1 MRLYQKYFLTML
13 PIILICIGSLGF
25 WSYTHSRNALY
36 ESEEENMNLLLN
48 EAVHHIIS
56 SRHELLEQAG
66 LTDIPAFVQSYQDEV
81 FKELDDLAVV
91 TNRRYFI
98 IAQDGTPIYCSDS
111 KDPSVLAEWS
121 VLAQSLQGQTFGSFQ
136 AKDNINTLYASAAF
150 SKPDWNWVI
159 FVSRPEAEVTKQVS
173 IIQLVTIGVSLI
185 SILLM
190 GGLLTLV
197 TRRLLI
203 QPINHLQEA
212 AAQISRQEPVDHIDI
227 TSNDEFGDLARD
239 MEGMSEAIKN
249 KIEEVQVANKAKSMF
264 LAHMSHELRSP
275 LNSILGYADLA
286 LGNKEIQA
294 LPMET
299 QNYIKTISS
308 SGNHL
313 MDLIGDILDFS
324 KIEAGELVLEK
335 STMSLAELIEETS
348 SMMVLAAREKN
359 NTLNVVFPDNI
370 HRWVLG
376 DSVRLRQILMNFLS
390 NAVKFTTDGTIRLGV
405 TLKSDDEFT
414 QKLRFEVSDEGIGIP
429 KAKQASLF
437 SAFSQA
443 DVSTTRNYG
452 GTGLGLAINKQL
464 VLAMDGQIG
473 VDSEEEK
480 GSTFWFEVTLDKA
493 KALYRPQEEILE
505 HDLTNLKLLL
515 VEDIKVNQIM
525 AKALLEKSGQTVDTA
540 DNGFEAVEKVTTNEY
555 DIILMDIHMPEMDG
569 VEATKQIRSLSDTTK
584 SSTPIIALTADI
596 ETSNLKEY
604 IASGMNA
611 TCSKPLNMDDLLKTL
626 KRLVHERS
634 ASAA

>member
-1 MRLYQKYFLTML
+1 
-13 PIILICIGSLGF
+13 
-25 WSYTHSRNALY
+25 
-36 ESEEENMNLLLN
+36 MNLLLN

-56 SRHELLEQAG
+56 SRYDLLKQAG
-66 LTDIPAFVQSYQDEV
+66 LTDMPAFVESYQEEI
-81 FKELDDLAVV
+81 FNELNSLATI
-91 TNRRYFI
+91 TNRRYSI
-98 IAQDGTPIYCSDS
+98 IGQDGTPIYCSDS
-111 KDPSVLAEWS
+111 KDPSVLYQWS
-121 VLAQSLQGQTFGSFQ
+121 ELAQSQKGQSFGIFQ
-136 AKDNINTLYASAAF
+136 ALDGINTLYASAAF
-150 SKPDWNWVI
+150 DKPDWNWVI
-159 FVSRPEAEVTKQVS
+159 FVSRPEAEVTQQVS
-173 IIQLVTIGVSLI
+173 IIQLVTIGVSLL

-203 QPINHLQEA
+203 QPINHLQKA
-212 AAQISRQEPVDHIDI
+212 AAHIAKQEPIDHIDV
-227 TSNDEFGDLARD
+227 TSNDELGDLARA

-249 KIEEVQVANKAKSMF
+249 KIEEVQVANRAKSMF

-275 LNSILGYADLA
+275 LNSILGYADLT
-286 LGNKEIQA
+286 LGDKDIQT
-294 LPMET
+294 LPQET

-335 STMSLAELIEETS
+335 SAMSLAELVEETS

-359 NTLNVVFPDNI
+359 NTLDVTFPDNI

-390 NAVKFTTDGTIRLGV
+390 NAVKFTTDGSIALRV
-405 TLKSDDEFT
+405 SLKSEDEFT
-414 QKLRFEVSDEGIGIP
+414 QRLRFEVSDQGIGIP
-429 KAKQASLF
+429 KSKQSALF

-443 DVSTTRNYG
+443 DASTTRNYG

-480 GSTFWFEVTLDKA
+480 GSTFWFEVTLDKT
-493 KALYRPQEEILE
+493 KALFRPQEEIPE
-505 HDLTNLKLLL
+505 HDLTNLHLLL

-525 AKALLEKSGQTVDTA
+525 AKALLEKSGQSVDTA
-540 DNGFEAVEKVTTNEY
+540 DNGFEAVEKVTKNDY
-555 DIILMDIHMPEMDG
+555 DIILMDIHMPDMDG
-569 VEATKQIRSLSDTTK
+569 VEATKQIRALADTNK
-584 SSTPIIALTADI
+584 STVPIIALTADI

-626 KRLVHERS
+626 KRLIHEKS
-634 ASAA
+634 ANAA

>member
-1 MRLYQKYFLTML
+1 ML
-13 PIILICIGSLGF
+13 PIILICIGSLGY

-36 ESEEENMNLLLN
+36 KSEEENMNLLLN

-56 SRHELLEQAG
+56 SRYDLLEQAG
-66 LTDIPAFVQSYQDEV
+66 LTDMPAFVESYQEEV
-81 FKELDDLAVV
+81 FNELNNLATV

-98 IAQDGTPIYCSDS
+98 IGQDGTPIYCSDS
-111 KDPSVLAEWS
+111 KDPSVLSQWS
-121 VLAQSLQGQTFGSFQ
+121 ELAQSQKGQSFGSFQ
-136 AKDNINTLYASAAF
+136 ALDDINTLYASAAF
-150 SKPDWNWVI
+150 NKPDWNWVI
-159 FVSRPEAEVTKQVS
+159 FVSRPEAEVTQQVS
-173 IIQLVTIGVSLI
+173 IIQLVTIGVSLV

-203 QPINHLQEA
+203 QPINHLQKA
-212 AAQISRQEPVDHIDI
+212 ASHIAKQEPIGRIGV
-227 TSNDEFGDLARD
+227 TSNDELGDLARD

-249 KIEEVQVANKAKSMF
+249 KIEEVQVANRAKSMF

-286 LGNKEIQA
+286 LGDKDIQA
-294 LPMET
+294 LPQET

-335 STMSLAELIEETS
+335 SAMSLAELVEETS

-359 NTLNVVFPDNI
+359 NTLDVTFPDNI

-390 NAVKFTTDGTIRLGV
+390 NAVKFTTDGTITLRV
-405 TLKSDDEFT
+405 SLKSEDEFT
-414 QKLRFEVSDEGIGIP
+414 QKLRFEVSDQGIGIP
-429 KAKQASLF
+429 KSKQSSLF

-480 GSTFWFEVTLDKA
+480 GSTFWFEVTLDKT
-493 KALYRPQEEILE
+493 KALFRSQEEVPE
-505 HDLTNLKLLL
+505 HDLTNLHLLL

-525 AKALLEKSGQTVDTA
+525 AKALLEKSGQSVDTA
-540 DNGFEAVEKVTTNEY
+540 DNGFEAVEKVTKNDY
-555 DIILMDIHMPEMDG
+555 DIILMDIHMPDMDG
-569 VEATKQIRSLSDTTK
+569 VEATKQIRALADTAK
-584 SSTPIIALTADI
+584 STVPIIALTADI

-604 IASGMNA
+604 IACGMNA

-626 KRLVHERS
+626 KRLIHEKS
-634 ASAA
+634 ANAA

>member
-1 MRLYQKYFLTML
+1 ML
-13 PIILICIGSLGF
+13 PIILICIGSLGY

-36 ESEEENMNLLLN
+36 KSEEENMNLLLN

-56 SRHELLEQAG
+56 SRYDLLEQAG
-66 LTDIPAFVQSYQDEV
+66 LTDMPAFVESYQEEV
-81 FKELDDLAVV
+81 FNELGSLATI
-91 TNRRYFI
+91 TNRRYSI
-98 IAQDGTPIYCSDS
+98 IGQDGTPIYCSDS
-111 KDPSVLAEWS
+111 KDPSVLYQWRE
-121 VLAQSLQGQTFGSFQ
+121 LAQSQKGQSFGIFQ
-136 AKDNINTLYASAAF
+136 ASDGISTLYASAAF
-150 SKPDWNWVI
+150 DKPDWNWVI
-159 FVSRPEAEVTKQVS
+159 FVSRPEAEVTQQVS
-173 IIQLVTIGVSLI
+173 IIQLVTIGVSLL

-203 QPINHLQEA
+203 QPINHLQKA
-212 AAQISRQEPVDHIDI
+212 AAHISKQEPIDCI
-227 TSNDEFGDLARD
+227 DVTSNDELGDLARD

-249 KIEEVQVANKAKSMF
+249 KIEEVQVANRAKSMF

-286 LGNKEIQA
+286 LGDKDIQA
-294 LPMET
+294 LPQET

-335 STMSLAELIEETS
+335 SALSLAELVEETS

-359 NTLNVVFPDNI
+359 NTLDVTFPDNI

-390 NAVKFTTDGTIRLGV
+390 NAVKFTTDGTITLRV
-405 TLKSDDEFT
+405 SLKSEDEFT
-414 QKLRFEVSDEGIGIP
+414 QKLRFEVSDQGIGIP
-429 KAKQASLF
+429 KSKQSALF

-480 GSTFWFEVTLDKA
+480 GSTFWFEVTLDKT
-493 KALYRPQEEILE
+493 KALFRSQEEVPE
-505 HDLTNLKLLL
+505 HDLTNLHLLL

-525 AKALLEKSGQTVDTA
+525 AKALLEKSGQSVDTA
-540 DNGFEAVEKVTTNEY
+540 DNGFEAVEKVTKNDY
-555 DIILMDIHMPEMDG
+555 DIILMDIHMPDMDG
-569 VEATKQIRSLSDTTK
+569 VEATKQIRALADTAK
-584 SSTPIIALTADI
+584 STVPIIALTADI

-604 IASGMNA
+604 IACGMNA

-626 KRLVHERS
+626 KRLIHEKS
-634 ASAA
+634 ANAA

>member
-13 PIILICIGSLGF
+13 PIILICIGSLGY

-36 ESEEENMNLLLN
+36 KSEEENMNLLLI

-56 SRHELLEQAG
+56 SRYDLLEQAG
-66 LTDIPAFVQSYQDEV
+66 LTDIPAFVESYQEEV
-81 FKELDDLAVV
+81 FNELNGLANV
-91 TNRRYFI
+91 TKRRYFI
-98 IAQDGTPIYCSDS
+98 IDQDGTPIYCSDS
-111 KDPSVLAEWS
+111 KDPSVLSQWS
-121 VLAQSLQGQTFGSFQ
+121 ELSQSLKGKNFGIFQ
-136 AKDNINTLYASAAF
+136 AQDDINTLYASAVF
-150 SKPDWNWVI
+150 NKNNWNWVV
-159 FVSRPEAEVTKQVS
+159 FVSRPETEVTQQVS
-173 IIQLVTIGVSLI
+173 IIQLVTIGVSLF
-185 SILLM
+185 SVLLM

-203 QPINHLQEA
+203 QPINHLQKA
-212 AAQISRQEPVDHIDI
+212 AAHIAKQEPIDHIDV
-227 TSNDEFGDLARD
+227 TSNDELGDLARD

-286 LGNKEIQA
+286 LGDKDIQA
-294 LPMET
+294 LPVET

-335 STMSLAELIEETS
+335 SAMSLAELVEETS

-359 NTLNVVFPDNI
+359 NTLDLIFPDNI

-390 NAVKFTTDGTIRLGV
+390 NAVKFTTDGTV
-405 TLKSDDEFT
+405 TLSVALKSEDEFT
-414 QKLRFEVSDEGIGIP
+414 QKLRFEVSDQGIGIP
-429 KAKQASLF
+429 KSKQSSLF

-464 VLAMDGQIG
+464 VLAMDGEIG
-473 VDSEEEK
+473 VESEEEK
-480 GSTFWFEVTLDKA
+480 GSTFWFEVTLDKT
-493 KALYRPQEEILE
+493 KALYRPQEETQD
-505 HDLTNLKLLL
+505 HDLTNLNLLL

-525 AKALLEKSGQTVDTA
+525 AKALLEKSGQSVDTA
-540 DNGFEAVEKVTTNEY
+540 VNGFEAVEKVTKNDY
-555 DIILMDIHMPEMDG
+555 DIILMDIHMPDMDG
-569 VEATKQIRSLSDTTK
+569 VEATKQIRAFSDTTK
-584 SSTPIIALTADI
+584 STIPIIALTADI

-604 IASGMNA
+604 IACGMNA

-626 KRLVHERS
+626 KRLIHEKS
-634 ASAA
+634 ANAA

>member
-13 PIILICIGSLGF
+13 PIILICVGSLGF
-25 WSYTHSRNALY
+25 WSFTHSRNALY
-36 ESEEENMNLLLN
+36 ESEEENMKLLLN

-56 SRHELLEQAG
+56 SRYDLLEQAG
-66 LTDIPAFVQSYQDEV
+66 LTDIPAFVESYQEEV
-81 FKELDDLAVV
+81 FNELDNLATV
-91 TNRRYFI
+91 TKRRYFV

-111 KDPSVLAEWS
+111 KDPKVLSQWS
-121 VLAQSLQGQTFGSFQ
+121 ELAQSLKGQNFGTFQ
-136 AKDNINTLYASAAF
+136 AQNDINTLYASAVF
-150 SKPDWNWVI
+150 NKTNWNWVV
-159 FVSRPEAEVTKQVS
+159 FVSRPEEEVTQQVS

-203 QPINHLQEA
+203 QPINHLQKA
-212 AAQISRQEPVDHIDI
+212 ASHISQQEPIDRI
-227 TSNDEFGDLARD
+227 DVTSNDELGDLARD
-239 MEGMSEAIKN
+239 MEGMSKAIKN

-286 LGNKEIQA
+286 LGNKDIQA
-294 LPMET
+294 LPKET

-335 STMSLAELIEETS
+335 SAMSLAELVEETS

-359 NTLNVVFPDNI
+359 NSLDVTFPDNV

-390 NAVKFTTDGTIRLGV
+390 NAVKFTTDGTITLSV
-405 TLKSDDEFT
+405 ALKSEDEFT
-414 QKLRFEVSDEGIGIP
+414 QRLRFEVSDQGIGIP
-429 KAKQASLF
+429 KSKQSSLF

-464 VLAMDGQIG
+464 VLAMDGEIG
-473 VDSEEEK
+473 VDSEEDK
-480 GSTFWFEVTLDKA
+480 GSTFWFEVTLDKT
-493 KALYRPQEEILE
+493 KALYRPQAEVPE
-505 HDLTNLKLLL
+505 HDLTNLNLLL

-525 AKALLEKSGQTVDTA
+525 AKALLEKSGQSVDTA
-540 DNGFEAVEKVTTNEY
+540 DNGFQAVEKASKNDY

-569 VEATKQIRSLSDTTK
+569 VEATKQIRALSDSTK
-584 SSTPIIALTADI
+584 STIPIVALTADI

-604 IASGMNA
+604 VACGMNA
-611 TCSKPLNMDDLLKTL
+611 TCAKPLNMDDLLKTL
-626 KRLVHERS
+626 KRLIHERS
-634 ASAA
+634 ANAA